1 MTVADDAH
9 PITVVLIDD
18 TPDIRMLLDA
28 TLTQAGGFDVVAEA
42 GNGRDGIEQ
51 VRRHQPDL
59 VLLDLAMPV
68 MDGLE
73 ALPLIRSAAPN
84 AVVVVLSGFET
95 SRMAHVAVTA
105 GAASYIQKGGS
116 VDEIVSTIRLALRAD
131 EPRVDHLPVH
141 TTPDP
146 AGGSEIDRLRS
157 AMAIATH
164 EMRNALNVISGAAQL
179 LTAHRASLDDA
190 TTDRLF
196 ATIGSQGRILNRLI
210 QDLSTS
216 TQLEHAALDINAES
230 IDLLDAIQASIA
242 LVDSGQEVL
251 VTCPALQVTADPVRL
266 HQMLTNLL
274 LNAIKYGAPPIR
286 VTAQPADTH
295 AEIRVIDHGPGVP
308 EHFRPSM
315 FDEFTRADTMHPSGT
330 GLGLYVVRSLAKAQ
344 GGRAWHTPTPG
355 GGATFG
361 ITIPLAQTQLP
372 PIDNPAGRSPARKI
386 HDWPP
391 LLLQRG
397 RAEREPGPDRHRPGS
412 NRSPG

>member
-1 MTVADDAH
+1 MTVAHDAH

-73 ALPLIRSAAPN
+73 ALPLIRSAAPDT
-84 AVVVVLSGFET
+84 VVVVLSGYET
-95 SRMAHVAVTA
+95 SRMAQVAVTA

-116 VDEIVSTIRLALRAD
+116 VDEIVSTIRRALRAD
-131 EPRVDHLPVH
+131 KLCVDHLPVH
-141 TTPDP
+141 TTADP
-146 AGGSEIDRLRS
+146 PGGSEIDRLRS

-196 ATIGSQGRILNRLI
+196 ATIGSQGRFLNRLI

-216 TQLEHAALDINAES
+216 TQLEHAALDINTES

-330 GLGLYVVRSLAKAQ
+330 GLGLYVVRSLAQAQ
-344 GGRAWHTPTPG
+344 GGRAWYTPTPG

-361 ITIPLAQTQLP
+361 ITIPLVQTQMP
-372 PIDNPAGRSPARKI
+372 PIDNPAGRRPARKI
-386 HDWPP
+386 HDRSP

-397 RAEREPGPDRHRPGS
+397 RAEREAGSDHHRPGG
-412 NRSPG
+412 NRSPA